1 MPVLRLSIC
10 SILGLPILLFGC
22 SNQSSAADLKKEL
35 TTVKSWTAT
44 AYMVGD
50 AWKRGAIPT
59 PYAKQ
64 TLQKSKEELK
74 ISEKNLVKE
83 AVDKKLINYLH
94 ELELTISQMSNTVEQ
109 KNRAELDKQMQ
120 QLSKE
125 QEEITTFAETI
136 GG

>member
-1 MPVLRLSIC
+1 MPIIRLS
-10 SILGLPILLFGC
+10 LGSFLWLPILLFGC
-22 SNQSSAADLKKEL
+22 SSQSSTADIKKEL

-59 PYAKQ
+59 PYAQK
-64 TLQKSKEELK
+64 TLQKSQEELK
-74 ISEKNLVKE
+74 RSENNLVKK

-94 ELELTISQMSNTVEQ
+94 ELDKTISKMSNTLEI
-109 KNRAELDKQMQ
+109 KDHTELNKQMQ
-120 QLSKE
+120 QLSREE
-125 QEEITTFAETI
+125 QEITAFAETI